1 MPLPQDDTL
10 PQGER
15 AGASSSTTV
24 DGADTE
30 TIIEKFQQLGEDAAV
45 EEDEDDDEDGDDV
58 GADGGAPVTGE
69 GSAEGAGGEGKK
81 KKKKKKKGKASK
93 AVDKL
98 KLVPPYQTTIKWNMR
113 RTLTDPQ
120 DNRYRRCTARASGY
134 DQTKHGLTGSGCN
147 RW

>member
-15 AGASSSTTV
+15 AGASTSTTV

-30 TIIEKFQQLGEDAAV
+30 TIIEKFQQLGQDAAV
-45 EEDEDDDEDGDDV
+45 EEDEDDDEEGDGDEA
-58 GADGGAPVTGE
+58 GGQGGAGVTGE
-69 GSAEGAGGEGKK
+69 GSTEGAGGEGKK

-98 KLVPPYQTTIKWNMR
+98 KWVPQHQAAIK
-113 RTLTDPQ
+113 
-120 DNRYRRCTARASGY
+120 
-134 DQTKHGLTGSGCN
+134 
-147 RW
+147 

>member
-15 AGASSSTTV
+15 VGESSSTTV

-45 EEDEDDDEDGDDV
+45 EEDEDDDEDGDDA
-58 GADGGAPVTGE
+58 GGDGGAGVTGE
-69 GSAEGAGGEGKK
+69 GGAEGAGGEGKK

-98 KLVPPYQTTIKWNMR
+98 KLVTPCQAIKKSSR
-113 RTLTDPQ
+113 GE
-120 DNRYRRCTARASGY
+120 Y
-134 DQTKHGLTGSGCN
+134 
-147 RW
+147 